1 MKFEISS
8 HAGELEEETLDE
20 VWDHLQE
27 LNLPVPDIS
36 DSVISFFA
44 TINGVV
50 PLACYV
56 NGLRVSRFL
65 NFCNDYLA
73 ENIEIAEWHIVR
85 NRRWIADRLD
95 PYVIPIAE
103 FAHGDYLCLDF
114 SKIDSVSAVK
124 WNHEQSSPGKPE
136 YELVATDLESLM
148 TILNSNQS

>member
-8 HAGELEEETLDE
+8 HAGELDEETLDE

-56 NGLRVSRFL
+56 N
-65 NFCNDYLA
+65 
-73 ENIEIAEWHIVR
+73 
-85 NRRWIADRLD
+85 
-95 PYVIPIAE
+95 
-103 FAHGDYLCLDF
+103 
-114 SKIDSVSAVK
+114 
-124 WNHEQSSPGKPE
+124 
-136 YELVATDLESLM
+136 
-148 TILNSNQS
+148 

>member
-8 HAGELEEETLDE
+8 HAGELDEETLDE

-73 ENIEIAEWHIVR
+73 ENREIAE
-85 NRRWIADRLD
+85 
-95 PYVIPIAE
+95 
-103 FAHGDYLCLDF
+103 
-114 SKIDSVSAVK
+114 
-124 WNHEQSSPGKPE
+124 
-136 YELVATDLESLM
+136 
-148 TILNSNQS
+148 